1 MTQEPRDERDE
12 RAGRP
17 LPPGDPAP
25 RPLHRTTP
33 GSPPFGDRGPLLPET
48 GPLSPRDERRYA
60 ALAHLSQL
68 AGILVAPVMLLG
80 SVARES
86 VFVDRHAKEAFNFQA
101 TFVLLFIASAIVA
114 LRGAGPSVIGV
125 VVAYGM
131 VMAGFAALR
140 SWRGALFRY
149 PLAIRFLR

>member
-1 MTQEPRDERDE
+1 MDEAYDGTARS
-12 RAGRP
+12 

-25 RPLHRTTP
+25 RPVHRTTP
-33 GSPPFGDRGPLLPET
+33 GPPPFERAPRLPET

-60 ALAHLSQL
+60 ALAHLSQV

-86 VFVDRHAKEAFNFQA
+86 VFVDRHAKEAFNHQA
-101 TFVLLFIASAIVA
+101 TFVLLFVAAGIVA
-114 LRGAGPSVIGV
+114 LRGAGPGV
-125 VVAYGM
+125 VGAVAAYGA
-131 VMAGFAALR
+131 VMAALAALR
-140 SWRGALFRY
+140 SWRGAFFRY